1 MLDLPSAVE
10 KVVRQLREDILRG
23 RLRAGERL
31 PSERELSDRI
41 GVHRG
46 AVREARRTLAQL
58 GLVEIAPGG
67 ARVAPVAEA
76 SLDVLEHLLELD
88 EVPDPTVVGQII
100 EAAGTIFAGAAVLF
114 AERASD
120 EELSKARELL
130 REAGDEDTADADRG
144 EAMQGLV
151 HCVIDGSGNFVL
163 GLIRKH
169 LRLQVHHQLEEA
181 RAIGQGAPPPRAGE
195 ATRELDE
202 AFARRDGEEASRLIR
217 RLFYDHRDRV
227 VALLTLARSSRRDA
241 GREPS
246 NSLLDSLQ
254 LNGARPSEDR

>member
-31 PSERELSDRI
+31 PSERELSDRV

-67 ARVAPVAEA
+67 ARVAPVEAA

-88 EVPDPTVVGQII
+88 EVPDPAVVGQIM
-100 EAAGTIFAGAAVLF
+100 EAAATIFAGAAVLF

-120 EELSKARELL
+120 AELANARELVG
-130 REAGDEDTADADRG
+130 RVGDQAAPDADRQ
-144 EAMQGLV
+144 EAMHELV
-151 HCVIDGSGNFVL
+151 HRVVDGSGKFVL
-163 GLIRKH
+163 GLMRKN
-169 LRLQVHHQLEEA
+169 LRLQFHHQLEEA
-181 RAIGQGAPPPRAGE
+181 RAIGQGAPPPQVGE

-217 RLFYDHRDRV
+217 RLFYGHRDRV
-227 VALLTLARSSRRDA
+227 VALLTLARSRRRDA
-241 GREPS
+241 GPEPS
-246 NSLLDSLQ
+246 SSLLDSLQ
-254 LNGARPSEDR
+254 RNGARPAEDR